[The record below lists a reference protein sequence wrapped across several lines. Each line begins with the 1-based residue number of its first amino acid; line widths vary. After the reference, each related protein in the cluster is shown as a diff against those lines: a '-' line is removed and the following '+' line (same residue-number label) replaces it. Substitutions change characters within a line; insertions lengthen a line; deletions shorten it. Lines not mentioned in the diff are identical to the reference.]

1 MHRRVA
7 PPLIHQLYLNIM
19 TRYYV
24 IIDASDV
31 SSIDFSQVMETSA
44 DTLRYSL
51 DGSQTFVKFEG
62 STPSF
67 LEGKTQYDHS
77 EILTILAGPE
87 WTDPDGPPGG

>member
-1 MHRRVA
+1 MSK
-7 PPLIHQLYLNIM
+7 N
-19 TRYYV
+19 YV
-24 IIDASDV
+24 ILDASDV
-31 SSIDFSQVMETSA
+31 SSIDFDQVMETSA
-44 DTLRYSL
+44 DTLRYNIDPARTKTL
-51 DGSQTFVKFEG
+51 VKFEG